1 MLERLKYMNH
11 LNEVID
17 FGKDGIFVNMN
28 DLHDYSWTVTK
39 KNNRISSLD
48 RTVENRKLPVII
60 CCSNDA
66 EGLAARNRLMDVAER
81 DVLAMKHGRIIIG
94 DYYLRCFITKSVKAK
109 YLNSRK
115 TIEVTLTLTT
125 DFPYWVKESMFA
137 FRKLTGGAESA
148 QLDYSM
154 DYPYDFTNTTGVR
167 DMTNTALTGTEF
179 KMIIYGPCSN
189 PAVYVGGHEYKVSCD
204 VGVNEYLLIDSI
216 AKTVTLVKNDGT
228 TENKFRYR
236 GTDNYIFER
245 IPSGKTTVSWEGD
258 YGIDITLLEERSEP
272 KWI

>member
-60 CCSNDA
+60 CCSSDA

-81 DVLAMKHGRIIIG
+81 DVLAMKHGKIIIG
-94 DYYLRCFITKSVKAK
+94 DYYFRCFITKSVKTK
-109 YLNSRK
+109 YLNSRQ
-115 TIEVTLTLTT
+115 TIEITLTLTT

-204 VGVNEYLLIDSI
+204 VGTNEYLLIDSI

>member
-204 VGVNEYLLIDSI
+204 VGENEYLLIDSI
-216 AKTVTLVKNDGT
+216 AKTITLVKNDGT
-228 TENKFRYR
+228 TVNKFKYR
-236 GTDNYIFER
+236 GTDHYIFER
-245 IPSGKTTVSWEGD
+245 IPTGRTTVSWEGD

-272 KWI
+272 KWT

>member
-17 FGKDGIFVNMN
+17 FGKDGIFVNTN
-28 DLHDYSWTVTK
+28 DLHDYTWTVTK

-60 CCSNDA
+60 CCASDA
-66 EGLAARNRLMDVAER
+66 EGLAARNRLMEVAER
-81 DVLAMKHGRIIIG
+81 DVMAMKHGKIIIG
-94 DYYLRCFITKSVKAK
+94 DYYFRCFVTKSAKTK
-109 YLNSRK
+109 YLNSRR
-115 TIEVTLTLTT
+115 TIEVTLTLTS

-137 FRKLTGGAESA
+137 FRKLADGAESA
-148 QLDYSM
+148 QLDYSL
-154 DYPYDFTNTTGVR
+154 DYPFDFTNTTGVR

-204 VGVNEYLLIDSI
+204 VGENEYLLIDSI

-228 TENKFRYR
+228 TVNKFKYR
-236 GTDNYIFER
+236 GTDHYIFER
-245 IPSGKTTVSWEGD
+245 IPTGRTTVSWEGD

-272 KWI
+272 KWT

>member
-17 FGKDGIFVNMN
+17 FGKDGIFVNTN

-60 CCSNDA
+60 CCASDE
-66 EGLAARNRLMDVAER
+66 EGIAARNRLMDVAER

-94 DYYLRCFITKSVKAK
+94 DYYLRCFVTKSAKTK
-109 YLNSRK
+109 YLNSRR

-137 FRKLTGGAESA
+137 FRKLADGAESA
-148 QLDYSM
+148 YLDYSL
-154 DYPYDFTNTTGVR
+154 DYPFDFTNTTGER

-204 VGVNEYLLIDSI
+204 VGENEYLLIDSI

-228 TENKFRYR
+228 RENKFKYR
-236 GTDNYIFER
+236 GTDSYIFER

-272 KWI
+272 KWT

>member
-17 FGKDGIFVNMN
+17 FGKDGIFVNTN
-28 DLHDYSWTVTK
+28 DLHDYTWNVTK

-60 CCSNDA
+60 CCDSDE
-66 EGLAARNRLMDVAER
+66 EGIAARNRLMEVAER
-81 DVLAMKHGRIIIG
+81 DVMAMKHGKIIIG
-94 DYYLRCFITKSVKAK
+94 DYYFRCFVTKSAKTK
-109 YLNSRK
+109 YLNSRR

-137 FRKLTGGAESA
+137 FRKLADGAESA
-148 QLDYSM
+148 QLDYSL
-154 DYPYDFTNTTGVR
+154 DYPFDFTNTTGVR

-179 KMIIYGPCSN
+179 KMIIYGPCSS
-189 PAVYVGGHEYKVSCD
+189 PAVYVGAHEYKVSCD
-204 VGVNEYLLIDSI
+204 VGENEYLLIDSI

-236 GTDNYIFER
+236 GTDHYIFER
-245 IPSGKTTVSWEGD
+245 IPTGKTTVSWEGD

-272 KWI
+272 KWT

>member
-17 FGKDGIFVNMN
+17 FGKDGIFVNTN
-28 DLHDYSWTVTK
+28 DLHDYTWTVTK

-60 CCSNDA
+60 CCASDA
-66 EGLAARNRLMDVAER
+66 EGLAARNRLMEVAER
-81 DVLAMKHGRIIIG
+81 DVMAMKHGKIIIG
-94 DYYLRCFITKSVKAK
+94 DYYFRCFVTKSAKTK
-109 YLNSRK
+109 YLNSRR
-115 TIEVTLTLTT
+115 TIEVTLTLTS

-137 FRKLTGGAESA
+137 FRKLADGAESA
-148 QLDYSM
+148 YLDYSL
-154 DYPYDFTNTTGVR
+154 DYPFDFTNTTGVR

-204 VGVNEYLLIDSI
+204 VGENEYLLIDSI

-236 GTDNYIFER
+236 GTDHYIFER
-245 IPSGKTTVSWEGD
+245 IPTGKTTVSWEGD

-272 KWI
+272 KWT